1 MARVFVAA
9 QLNARGIPT
18 VRGDRWAATLV
29 RDIVLRKPAFLGTNA
44 FNGGSHDQD
53 YSA

>member
-18 VRGDRWAATLV
+18 AGGGRWADTGV
-29 RDIVLRKPAFLGTNA
+29 RDIVLRKLTFHL
-44 FNGGSHDQD
+44 
-53 YSA
+53 

>member
-1 MARVFVAA
+1 MARVFAAA

-18 VRGDRWAATLV
+18 AGGGRWAATRV
-29 RDIVLRKPAFLGTNA
+29 PDIVLRKPAFLGTNA